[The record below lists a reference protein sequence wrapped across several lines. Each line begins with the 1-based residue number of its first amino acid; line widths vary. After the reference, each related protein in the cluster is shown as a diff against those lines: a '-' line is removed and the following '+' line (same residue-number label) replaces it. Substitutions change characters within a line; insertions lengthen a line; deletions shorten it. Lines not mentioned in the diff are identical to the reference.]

1 MNRIDCIIVD
11 DEKMAL
17 DFLYQFC
24 KKSDKVNVLAT
35 FNDPAVALAYLK
47 ENKTDLIFLDVE
59 MPGLT
64 GFNLLDN
71 LPYKPRIILTTS
83 KTEYAFEAFQYQV
96 DDYLKKPI
104 TFPRFTDAID
114 KIHNQVASQQQLA
127 AAPPTGEDYIFI
139 KTDGKL
145 IKLNYDDIFYLESM
159 GDYVKFVVGNNK
171 KHLTLNTLSSIE
183 EKLDK
188 TSFLRVHRSYIVNL
202 SKIKDI
208 QGNTLL
214 IEGNIIPISKS
225 HKDEVLHKI
234 NIL

>member
-1 MNRIDCIIVD
+1 MTVNCIIVD

-17 DFLYQFC
+17 DFLHQFC

-35 FNDPAVALAYLK
+35 FSDPTDALAYLK

-83 KTEYAFEAFQYQV
+83 KTEYAFEAFQYRV

-104 TFPRFTDAID
+104 TFPRFTEAID
-114 KIHNQVASQQQLA
+114 KIHEQLA
-127 AAPPTGEDYIFI
+127 AQGGGNNSGGEDNIFI

-145 IKLNYDDIFYLESM
+145 IKLSYDEILYLESM
-159 GDYVKFVVGNNK
+159 GDYVKFVTAVK
-171 KHLTLNTLSSIE
+171 KHLTLNTLSAVE
-183 EKLDK
+183 DKLDK
-188 TSFLRVHRSYIVNL
+188 TRFLRVHRSYIVNL

-208 QGNTLL
+208 QGGTLL
-214 IEGNIIPISKS
+214 IDGNIIPISKS
-225 HKDEVLHKI
+225 HKDEVLQKI
-234 NIL
+234 KIL

>member
-1 MNRIDCIIVD
+1 MTVNCIIVD

-17 DFLYQFC
+17 DFLHQFC

-35 FNDPAVALAYLK
+35 FSDPTDALTYLK

-83 KTEYAFEAFQYQV
+83 KTEYAFEAFQYRV

-104 TFPRFTDAID
+104 TFPRFTEAID
-114 KIHNQVASQQQLA
+114 KIHEQLA
-127 AAPPTGEDYIFI
+127 AQGGNNNQGGEDDIFI

-145 IKLNYDDIFYLESM
+145 IKLSYEEILYLESM
-159 GDYVKFVVGNNK
+159 GDYVKFVTPGK
-171 KHLTLNTLSSIE
+171 KHLTLNTLSAIE

-188 TSFLRVHRSYIVNL
+188 NRFIRVHRSYIVNL
-202 SKIKDI
+202 TKIKDI
-208 QGNTLL
+208 QGGTLL
-214 IEGNIIPISKS
+214 IDGNVIPISKS
-225 HKDEVLHKI
+225 HKDEVLQKI
-234 NIL
+234 KIL

>member
-1 MNRIDCIIVD
+1 MTVNCIIVD

-17 DFLYQFC
+17 DFLHQFC

-35 FNDPAVALAYLK
+35 FSDPMDALAYLK

-83 KTEYAFEAFQYQV
+83 KTEYAFEAFQYRV

-104 TFPRFTDAID
+104 TFPRFTEAID
-114 KIHNQVASQQQLA
+114 KIHEQLSA
-127 AAPPTGEDYIFI
+127 QGGGSNTGGEDNIFI

-145 IKLNYDDIFYLESM
+145 IKLSYDEILYLESM
-159 GDYVKFVVGNNK
+159 GDYVKFVTATK
-171 KHLTLNTLSSIE
+171 KYLTLNTLSAVE

-188 TSFLRVHRSYIVNL
+188 TRFLRVHRSYIVNL

-208 QGNTLL
+208 QGGTLL
-214 IEGNIIPISKS
+214 IDGNVIPISKS
-225 HKDEVLHKI
+225 HKDEVLQKI
-234 NIL
+234 KIL

>member
-1 MNRIDCIIVD
+1 MTVNCIIVD

-17 DFLYQFC
+17 DFLHQFC

-35 FNDPAVALAYLK
+35 FSDPTDALAYLK

-83 KTEYAFEAFQYQV
+83 KTEYAFEAFQYRV

-104 TFPRFTDAID
+104 TFPRFTEAID
-114 KIHNQVASQQQLA
+114 KIHEQLA
-127 AAPPTGEDYIFI
+127 AQGGGNNTGGEDNIFI

-145 IKLNYDDIFYLESM
+145 IKLSYDEILYLESM
-159 GDYVKFVVGNNK
+159 GDYVKFVTAVK
-171 KHLTLNTLSSIE
+171 KHLTLNTLSAVE
-183 EKLDK
+183 DKLDK
-188 TSFLRVHRSYIVNL
+188 TRFLRVHRSYIVNL

-208 QGNTLL
+208 QGGTLL
-214 IEGNIIPISKS
+214 IDGNVIPISKS
-225 HKDEVLHKI
+225 HKDEVLQKI
-234 NIL
+234 KIL

>member
-1 MNRIDCIIVD
+1 MTINCIIVD

-17 DFLYQFC
+17 DFLHQFC
-24 KKSDKVNVLAT
+24 KKSDKVHVLAT
-35 FNDPAVALAYLK
+35 FSDPTDALAYLK

-83 KTEYAFEAFQYQV
+83 KTEYAFEAFQYRV

-104 TFPRFTDAID
+104 TFPRFTEAID
-114 KIHNQVASQQQLA
+114 KIHEQLA
-127 AAPPTGEDYIFI
+127 AQSASNNAGGEDNIFI

-145 IKLNYDDIFYLESM
+145 IKLSYDEILYLESM
-159 GDYVKFVVGNNK
+159 GDYVKFVTAGK
-171 KHLTLNTLSSIE
+171 KHLTLNTLSAVE
-183 EKLDK
+183 DKLDK
-188 TSFLRVHRSYIVNL
+188 ARFLRVHRSYIVNL

-208 QGNTLL
+208 QGGTLL
-214 IEGNIIPISKS
+214 IDGNVIPISKS
-225 HKDEVLHKI
+225 HKDEVLQKI
-234 NIL
+234 KIL

>member
-1 MNRIDCIIVD
+1 MTVNCIIVD

-17 DFLYQFC
+17 DFLHQFC

-35 FNDPAVALAYLK
+35 FSDPTDALTYLK

-71 LPYKPRIILTTS
+71 LPYKPSIILTTS
-83 KTEYAFEAFQYQV
+83 KTEYAFEAFQYRV

-104 TFPRFTDAID
+104 TFPRFTEAID
-114 KIHNQVASQQQLA
+114 KIYEQFSAQGGNNSQG
-127 AAPPTGEDYIFI
+127 GEDDIFI

-145 IKLNYDDIFYLESM
+145 IKLSYEEILYLESM
-159 GDYVKFVVGNNK
+159 GDYVKFVTPGK
-171 KHLTLNTLSSIE
+171 KHLTLNTLSAIE

-188 TSFLRVHRSYIVNL
+188 NRFIRVHRSYIVNL
-202 SKIKDI
+202 TKIKDI
-208 QGNTLL
+208 QGGTLL
-214 IEGNIIPISKS
+214 IDGNVIPISKS
-225 HKDEVLHKI
+225 HKDEVLQKI
-234 NIL
+234 KIL